1 MAQLRYWLWLST
13 LPGLT
18 LRGQRNVL
26 QHFGSPEE
34 AYLSDETA
42 AAQVEGLSGRE
53 QQALGQK
60 DLGLADGVLEDCRRL
75 GIGLM
80 TYQDALYPQR
90 LKNIDTPPMVLYYK
104 GTVLPFDEL
113 PVVAVVGSRKASGY
127 GLTVAKRMGYQL
139 GASGGTV
146 ISGAA
151 RGIDSLAL
159 EGALSAGASVA
170 AVLGN
175 GLDIIYPPEA
185 GRLYEDIQKNGCLL
199 SEFPPGTPPYGRNFP
214 QRNRILSGLS
224 LGVLVVEASR
234 RSGSL
239 ITANLALEQGRDVF
253 AVPGNIGLEVCEG
266 SNALIQEGAM
276 LASCGWDILREYEAL
291 YPDKLHRRDGGKHL
305 TLSPQD
311 RSQDADALKPEN
323 GETDKKPEKQ
333 GGNVKNIPSSGENRI
348 DNGQKRNYIDLQ
360 QIKSTLSPD
369 EQAIVSVLEQG
380 QRHVDDVIAET
391 GLAPARVLSSLT
403 LLEVKGYVTQQPGKR
418 FDLNIN

>member
-42 AAQVEGLSGRE
+42 AAQVDGLSGRE

-60 DLGLADGVLEDCRRL
+60 DLGLADRVLEDCRRL